1 MQDIVSDYYHQLMY
15 KESFSADNLYKRQV
29 VLANVQQKVT
39 NVMASHLLQ
48 PFTSHE
54 IFSTAKSLGKDVCL
68 EGVGFNLHYWEFL
81 GSLLERLI

>member
-48 PFTSHE
+48 PFTSQE
-54 IFSTAKSLGKDVCL
+54 VFSTAKSLGKDVCPRKD
-68 EGVGFNLHYWEFL
+68 G
-81 GSLLERLI
+81 I